1 MITREMPQEP
11 GHEVINMASKNN
23 PERFYQIV
31 WPHMATVLRTAE
43 FLTHSF
49 ADAEDLAQETMIRA
63 FKAMDT
69 LRDEQRAKGWLLAI
83 LRNAR
88 IDHARSEP
96 KGEVSLD
103 LLALDPAGRES
114 TVRTSHATPCNDPEQ
129 VLESFE
135 DRQII
140 EAIKQLPKEIRWTLL
155 LVDVEGLDLR
165 EASQVLDVP
174 VGTVKSRLHR
184 GRAMLRAE
192 LEPARRSLQIAV

>member
-1 MITREMPQEP
+1 
-11 GHEVINMASKNN
+11 MASKND

-49 ADAEDLAQETMIRA
+49 ADAEDLAQETMVKA

-69 LRDEQRAKGWLLAI
+69 LRDGQRAKGWLLAI

-103 LLALDPAGRES
+103 QLGFDSADREVTLQPNHVFRS
-114 TVRTSHATPCNDPEQ
+114 NDPEQ
-129 VLESFE
+129 VLNSFE
-135 DRQII
+135 DRRII

-155 LVDVEGLDLR
+155 LVDVEGLDHS
-165 EASQVLDVP
+165 EASQVLEVP

-184 GRAMLRAE
+184 GRAMLRAD
-192 LEPARRSLQIAV
+192 LEPVRRTLPMAV

>member
-49 ADAEDLAQETMIRA
+49 ADAEDLAQETMVKA
-63 FKAMDT
+63 FKAIDS

-96 KGEVSLD
+96 KGEVSLEQ
-103 LLALDPAGRES
+103 LALDPADRVS
-114 TVRTSHATPCNDPEQ
+114 TAQTPHAAPCNDPEQ
-129 VLESFE
+129 VLDSFE

-155 LVDVEGLDLR
+155 LVDVEGLDHS
-165 EASQVLDVP
+165 EASQVLGIP
-174 VGTVKSRLHR
+174 VGTIKSRLHR
-184 GRAMLRAE
+184 GRGMLRAE
-192 LEPARRSLQIAV
+192 LEPFRPSLQMAV

>member
-1 MITREMPQEP
+1 
-11 GHEVINMASKNN
+11 MASKNA

-49 ADAEDLAQETMIRA
+49 ADAEDLAQETMVKA

-114 TVRTSHATPCNDPEQ
+114 TVQPHRASPCCDPEQ

-155 LVDVEGLDLR
+155 LVDVEGLDQC

-174 VGTVKSRLHR
+174 IGTVKSRLHR

-192 LEPARRSLQIAV
+192 LEPARPSLQIAV